1 MWKRIRSDDSTRL
14 RLKYDTYYHIFD
26 KQEGTRV
33 FKDGK
38 EFIMLSSND
47 YLGLS
52 HHPKIKEAGIE
63 AIQKWGSSTTGAR
76 LANGGRIFHREL
88 EEKLAAF
95 LGKEACHVFS
105 AGYLACA
112 SAITGFADRKDL
124 ILADKNLHSS
134 LWSGIQLSGAR
145 CERFAHNNPAHASEI
160 LSDEGADTNIFVLEG
175 VYSMEGHIA
184 KLPAFVEIA
193 REHNAFVIL
202 DDAHGFGV
210 LGKNGR
216 GTADHFGMTEQV
228 DVLCASFSKSLAG
241 AGGFVASS
249 REAIEYMRS
258 HSKQT
263 IFSAALSPASCAC
276 AQAALEI
283 MQNEPEHQEKLFK
296 NLERYRG
303 ILASLEL
310 DTWESETPAIPI
322 VLGEKEKV
330 YYFWKALLEKGIYS
344 IISIA
349 PGVPPGKDLIRTA
362 ISASH
367 TEEDLDRIEEAMT
380 FAKSKNWISHGILTQ
395 LTHVTNTCWSAHVH

>member
-1 MWKRIRSDDSTRL
+1 MPLSFLKPKSSPLWKRISSDDSTRL
-14 RLKYDTYYHIFD
+14 RLKYDTYYHIFER
-26 KQEGTRV
+26 QEGTRV

-52 HHPKIKEAGIE
+52 NHPRIKEAGIQ
-63 AIQKWGSSTTGAR
+63 AIKKWGSSTTGAR
-76 LANGGRIFHREL
+76 LANGGRIFHQEL
-88 EEKLAAF
+88 EEKLADF
-95 LGKEACHVFS
+95 LGKEACHVYS

-112 SAITGFADRKDL
+112 SAVTGFAERKDL

-145 CERFAHNNPAHASEI
+145 CERFAHNNPAHAAEI
-160 LSDEGADTNIFVLEG
+160 LEDEEDSNKIFVLEG

-184 KLPAFVEIA
+184 KLPDFVEIA
-193 REHNAFVIL
+193 KKHNAFLIL

-210 LGKNGR
+210 LGKDGR
-216 GTADHFGMTEQV
+216 GTAEHFGMTDDV

-249 REAIEYMRS
+249 KEAINYMRS

-276 AQAALEI
+276 AQEALQV
-283 MQNEPEHQEKLFK
+283 MQDEPEHRERLFK

-303 ILASLEL
+303 ILADLEL

-330 YYFWKALLEKGIYS
+330 YYFWKALLEKGIYA

-367 TEEDLDRIEEAMT
+367 TDEDLDRIEEAMIY
-380 FAKSKNWISHGILTQ
+380 AKSKI
-395 LTHVTNTCWSAHVH
+395 

>member
-1 MWKRIRSDDSTRL
+1 MAFPFINSQKSPLWKRIRSDDSTRL

-26 KQEGTRV
+26 RQEGTRV

-63 AIQKWGSSTTGAR
+63 AIKKWGSSTTGAR
-76 LANGGRIFHREL
+76 LANGGRIFHQEL
-88 EEKLAAF
+88 EERLADF
-95 LGKEACHVFS
+95 LGKEACHVYS

-112 SAITGFADRKDL
+112 SAITGFAERKDL

-145 CERFAHNNPAHASEI
+145 CERFAHNNPSHAAEI
-160 LSDEGADTNIFVLEG
+160 LGYKETDNNIFVLEG

-184 KLPAFVEIA
+184 KLPEFVKIA
-193 REHNAFVIL
+193 QEHKSFVIL

-210 LGKNGR
+210 LGENGR
-216 GTADHFGMTEQV
+216 GTANHFGMTEQV

-241 AGGFVASS
+241 AGGFVASTK
-249 REAIEYMRS
+249 EGIDYMRS

-283 MQNEPEHQEKLFK
+283 MQTEPDHQERLFK

-303 ILASLEL
+303 ILANLEL

-330 YYFWKALLEKGIYS
+330 YYFWKALLEKGIYA

-380 FAKSKNWISHGILTQ
+380 YAKSKI
-395 LTHVTNTCWSAHVH
+395 

>member
-1 MWKRIRSDDSTRL
+1 MPLPFLKSRGSPVWKRIKSDDSTRL
-14 RLKYDTYYHIFD
+14 RLKYDTYYHIFE

-33 FKDGK
+33 WKDGK

-47 YLGLS
+47 YLGLTN
-52 HHPKIKEAGIE
+52 HPRIKEAGIN
-63 AIQKWGSSTTGAR
+63 AIKKWGASTTGAR
-76 LANGGRIFHREL
+76 LANGGRTFHQEL
-88 EEKLAAF
+88 EEKLANF
-95 LGKEACHVFS
+95 VGKESCHVFS

-112 SAITGFADRKDL
+112 SAVTGFAERKDL

-145 CERFAHNNPAHASEI
+145 CERFAHNNPSHAAEI
-160 LSDEGADTNIFVLEG
+160 IEYEKDSNKFFVLEG

-184 KLPAFVEIA
+184 KLPSFVEIA
-193 REHNAFVIL
+193 EKHNAFIIL

-210 LGKNGR
+210 LGNQGR
-216 GTADHFGMTEQV
+216 GTANYFGMTDEV
-228 DVLCASFSKSLAG
+228 DVICSSFSKSLAG

-249 REAIEYMRS
+249 RDAIDYMRS

-276 AQAALEI
+276 AQTALEI
-283 MQNEPEHQEKLFK
+283 MQDEPEHLQKLQN
-296 NLERYRG
+296 NLERYRK
-303 ILASLEL
+303 ILENLNL
-310 DTWESETPAIPI
+310 DIWESETPAIPI

-330 YYFWKALLEKGIYS
+330 YYFWKALLEKGIYT

-367 TEEDLDRIEEAMT
+367 SEEDLDRIEEAMVY
-380 FAKSKNWISHGILTQ
+380 AKSKI
-395 LTHVTNTCWSAHVH
+395 

>member
-1 MWKRIRSDDSTRL
+1 MPLPFIKSKSSPLWKRIKSDDSTRL
-14 RLKYDTYYHIFD
+14 RLKYDTYYHIFE

-52 HHPKIKEAGIE
+52 HHPRIKEAGI
-63 AIQKWGSSTTGAR
+63 AALKKWGSSTTGAR
-76 LANGGRIFHREL
+76 LANGGRIFHEEL
-88 EEKLAAF
+88 EEKLANF
-95 LGKEACHVFS
+95 IGKEACHVYS

-112 SAITGFADRKDL
+112 SAVTGFADRKDI

-145 CERFAHNNPAHASEI
+145 CERFAHNNPAHAAEI
-160 LSDEGADTNIFVLEG
+160 LEEEEENNKIFVLEG

-193 REHNAFVIL
+193 KKYNVFTIL

-210 LGKNGR
+210 LGKDGR
-216 GTADHFGMTEQV
+216 GTADHFGMTDDV
-228 DVLCASFSKSLAG
+228 DVLCSSFSKSLAG

-249 REAIEYMRS
+249 KEAIDYMRS

-276 AQAALEI
+276 AQEALDI
-283 MQNEPEHQEKLFK
+283 MQDEPQHRERLFK
-296 NLERYRG
+296 NLERYRN
-303 ILASLEL
+303 ILENLEL
-310 DTWESETPAIPI
+310 DIWESETPAIPI

-330 YYFWKALLEKGIYS
+330 YYFWKALLEKGIYA

-367 TEEDLDRIEEAMT
+367 TDEDLDRIEEAMT
-380 FAKSKNWISHGILTQ
+380 YAKSKI
-395 LTHVTNTCWSAHVH
+395 